1 MRQVVSVEIGG
12 GPCRTDCPFY
22 EANGWVRGV
31 RGIPLKTHCR
41 ATMEAI
47 SVDCDVFNSM
57 TVEKIQVTEAEWRA
71 MQQAIGKKAKKERKP
86 YDPNHEEIH
95 AVGCEWTRR
104 FSNNRSS
111 LKNEIRT
118 GASQPC
124 GDKGKWNAEKSKN
137 VRH

>member
-12 GPCRTDCPFY
+12 GPCTADCPFY
-22 EANGWVRGV
+22 EAKGWVRGI

-47 SVDCDVFNSM
+47 CVDCDVFNSM

-71 MQQAIGKKAKKERKP
+71 MQQAIGKQAKKERKP

-95 AVGCEWTRR
+95 AVGCEWTRSR
-104 FSNNRSS
+104 
-111 LKNEIRT
+111 
-118 GASQPC
+118 GASEHSDTAPSQPC
-124 GDKGKWNAEKSKN
+124 GDKGKWNSEKSSN
-137 VRH
+137 VK

>member
-12 GPCRTDCPFY
+12 GPCTADCPFY

-71 MQQAIGKKAKKERKP
+71 MQKAIGKKAKKERKP

-95 AVGCEWTRR
+95 AVGCEWTR
-104 FSNNRSS
+104 
-111 LKNEIRT
+111 
-118 GASQPC
+118 
-124 GDKGKWNAEKSKN
+124 KGKWNSAKSSN
-137 VRH
+137 VKQPID

>member
-22 EANGWVRGV
+22 SETGWVRGV
-31 RGIPLKTHCR
+31 RGVPLKTHCR

-104 FSNNRSS
+104 F
-111 LKNEIRT
+111 RT

-124 GDKGKWNAEKSKN
+124 GDKGKWNSAKSSGIKN
-137 VRH
+137 